1 MFPHTRSLEKK
12 VAHMRS
18 RRIVSSLI
26 GAGIVAASIAVPAM
40 PAVALDPVT
49 YAIDCTIE
57 ASVTESIPIYQGQD
71 AVFTF
76 SPAGCNRA
84 YWSSLN
90 PALSDMNASS
100 TPPFSSRSSITIAAA
115 DIICGNSFDIYDDA
129 YDESY
134 YLTFT
139 GCGVAG
145 APEAP
150 AAAPLPDTGIDAT
163 QVGLLA
169 AGAGVLALAGFALA
183 GVALKTSR
191 RHSA

>member
-1 MFPHTRSLEKK
+1 
-12 VAHMRS
+12 MRS
-18 RRIVSSLI
+18 RLIVSSLI

-49 YAIDCTIE
+49 YTIDCTIG
-57 ASVTESIPIYQGQD
+57 AGVTESIPIYQGQD

-76 SPAGCNRA
+76 SPAGCDRA
-84 YWSSLN
+84 YWNSLN
-90 PALSDMNASS
+90 PALSNMNASS

-139 GCGVAG
+139 GCGVAPAA
-145 APEAP
+145 APETP
-150 AAAPLPDTGIDAT
+150 GAAPLPDTGIDAT
-163 QVGLLA
+163 ALGLAAAGLLA
-169 AGAGVLALAGFALA
+169 AG
-183 GVALKTSR
+183 VATIVVVR
-191 RHSA
+191 RRNA